1 MLLIP
6 LFFFVTLYPMFL
18 KVGLKDIY
26 PYDEFWG
33 FATEFTVYFF
43 FCFRFHRK
51 IERHR
56 SKCKVKELDSRQ
68 IQAPENFPWL
78 DRYASRIYS
87 VIFFPKVATAA
98 FLGSMGAPYP

>member
-1 MLLIP
+1 MFFSIGVSFVVAIFNLFFLYLYSLFREKTKLRPYSIFAVTMLLIP

-51 IERHR
+51 IESHW
-56 SKCKVKELDSRQ
+56 SKWKVK
-68 IQAPENFPWL
+68 
-78 DRYASRIYS
+78 
-87 VIFFPKVATAA
+87 
-98 FLGSMGAPYP
+98 